1 MLKEFDARVALVIN
15 TMDLRKSYYSVSKK
29 KKKSYYSLCL
39 VVACISHLFSFNLFI
54 FMMNSRTCIIYL
66 TIILFK

>member
-15 TMDLRKSYYSVSKK
+15 TMDLRKSD
-29 KKKSYYSLCL
+29 YSLCL

-54 FMMNSRTCIIYL
+54 FIMNSRTCIIYL